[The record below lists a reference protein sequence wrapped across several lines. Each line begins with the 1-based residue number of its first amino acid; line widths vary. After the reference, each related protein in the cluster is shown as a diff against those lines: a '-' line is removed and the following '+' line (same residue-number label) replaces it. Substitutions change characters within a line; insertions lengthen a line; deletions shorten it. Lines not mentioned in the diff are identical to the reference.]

1 MKPATVVVCA
11 LVFTG
16 WSPLP
21 AQNVRGDPQVRAA
34 LSLLD
39 IWVEAQLDYE
49 RIPGISIGVVYDQD
63 LIWSEGYGFADAEG
77 RVPATPRTLYSIC
90 SISKLFTSISVMQLR
105 DAGKLRLDDTV
116 AHHLEWFDIEQAHAD
131 AGPATVEGLLTH
143 SAGLPRESA
152 SPYWSEA
159 NFPTR
164 AEVMERLS
172 KQETLYPA
180 RTYFQYSNL
189 GMTLA
194 GEIVKAASGMSYDEY
209 VQRHILDP
217 LGMNDT
223 YPDLPEHERF
233 ATGYGTFRRDGTR
246 MTVPP
251 YTVNAIA
258 PAAGFASTVED
269 LARFAS
275 WQFRTLDGKPTDVL
289 ATNTLREMHRVHWLD
304 PHWRTTWGLG
314 FSVWRDDDKTF
325 VAHGGSCPGF
335 RTQLAM
341 RPQEKFAA
349 VFMTN
354 AQGVNTRAYTDRAYE
369 IVAPAIRA
377 ALKSDEEK
385 GRPFPFGKYVG
396 FYERPLGG
404 ETAVIEW
411 EGELAMVPLP
421 TANPISAMTRLRH
434 VDGDTFRRVRED
446 DELGEEI
453 SFELDASGAVVRFWR
468 NNQYATRRP

>member
-1 MKPATVVVCA
+1 MKRARIIYCA
-11 LVFTG
+11 LFMTG
-16 WSPLP
+16 WSALS
-21 AQNVRGDPQVRAA
+21 AQNVRVDAQVRAA
-34 LSLLD
+34 LNLLD
-39 IWVEAQLDYE
+39 IWVQAQLDYE

-63 LIWSEGYGFADAEG
+63 LIWSEGYGFADVD
-77 RVPATPRTLYSIC
+77 RRIPATPRTLYSIC
-90 SISKLFTSISVMQLR
+90 SISKLFTSIGLMQLR
-105 DAGKLRLDDTV
+105 DAGKLRLDDPV
-116 AHHLEWFDIEQAHAD
+116 SDHLDWFNLQQAHAD
-131 AGPATVEGLLTH
+131 AGPATIEGLLTH

-164 AEVMERLS
+164 AEVRERLS

-194 GEIVKAASGMSYDEY
+194 GEIVQAASGMPYADY
-209 VQRHILDP
+209 VRRHILDP
-217 LGMNDT
+217 LGMEDT
-223 YPDLPEHERF
+223 HPDLPEHERF

-246 MTVPP
+246 STVPA

-269 LARFAS
+269 LGRFAS
-275 WQFRTLDGKPTDVL
+275 WQFRLLDGAPSDVL

-304 PHWRTTWGLG
+304 PNWRTTWGLG

-325 VAHGGSCPGF
+325 VGHGGSCPGF

-377 ALKSDEEK
+377 ALTSDDEK
-385 GRPFPFGKYVG
+385 GRVFPFGKYIG
-396 FYERPLGG
+396 LYERPFGG

-411 EGELAMVPLP
+411 EGELAMVSLP
-421 TANPISAMTRLRH
+421 TANPISGMTRLSH
-434 VDGDTFRRVRED
+434 VAGDTFRRVRDD

-453 SFELDASGAVVRFWR
+453 HFEVDASGTVVRVWR
-468 NNQYATRRP
+468 NNQYSIRRP